1 MKEIKAQLENNERKD
16 HITIFTQTTSGNNK
30 IIAFIIHGNQKKHH
44 HITGWYNHWYICNIK
59 MYYLI

>member
-44 HITGWYNHWYICNIK
+44 HITGWYNHWHVCNI
-59 MYYLI
+59 